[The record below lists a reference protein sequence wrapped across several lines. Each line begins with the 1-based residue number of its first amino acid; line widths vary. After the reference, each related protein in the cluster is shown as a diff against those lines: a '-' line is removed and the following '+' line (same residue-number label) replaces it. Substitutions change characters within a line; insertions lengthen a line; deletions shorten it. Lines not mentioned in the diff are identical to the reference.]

1 MMNMRSKTFFFL
13 FIIPHSSFRVS
24 VYEAGDEAR
33 AEAVVN
39 VDDRDVRGAGV
50 EHAEERGDSAETCA
64 VADARRHGDD
74 GRGDESAD
82 DRRQSA
88 LHPRGDHED
97 ARRAQTLALGHD
109 AMNPCDSSVPDSLD
123 AVAHRLRRDRG
134 LFGDW
139 DVARARGDDHDCARA
154 ALRSVA
160 HDANHARRRVPLGLG
175 ADVSDFAG
183 RALVRPRYQNI
194 RRATRE
200 RLDNLDDLRASLP
213 RAEDD
218 FGKALAL
225 GASVVN
231 TRVAD
236 VLEVQVRDAPR
247 RLRLVEFALF
257 EGAQQSF

>member
-13 FIIPHSSFRVS
+13 FIIPHSSFRIS

-50 EHAEERGDSAETCA
+50 EHAEERGDSTERRA

-82 DRRQSA
+82 DRGQSA
-88 LHPRGDHED
+88 LHPCGDHED

-109 AMNPCDSSVPDSLD
+109 AMNPCDSRVPDSLD
-123 AVAHRLRRDRG
+123 AVAHRLGGERG
-134 LFGDW
+134 LFGDG
-139 DVARARGDDHDCARA
+139 DVARARGDDHYRARA
-154 ALRSVA
+154 ALRAVA

-175 ADVSDFAG
+175 ADVSDFAE
-183 RALVRPRYQNI
+183 RALVRSRHKHV
-194 RRATRE
+194 RRAARE
-200 RLDNLDDLRASLP
+200 RLDYLDDLRASLP
-213 RAEDD
+213 RPEDD
-218 FGKALAL
+218 FRKALSL
-225 GASVVN
+225 RASVVN
-231 TRVAD
+231 ARVAD

-257 EGAQQSF
+257 EGAQQSL